1 MQELGSRSL
10 HIIFRQVPLVKYEA
24 IQTNGDLKKKIL
36 WTTNLLR
43 YNMTLTLKLG
53 GGKYGLDM
61 DFT

>member
-10 HIIFRQVPLVKYEA
+10 HIIFKQVSLVKYEA

>member
-10 HIIFRQVPLVKYEA
+10 HISFRQVPLVKYEA
-24 IQTNGDLKKKIL
+24 MQTNGDLKKKIL